1 MQDGRNHTRDSCKHK
16 GTINLMDS
24 RISSEM
30 MSPKKGQNQA
40 TREIMRVWRIR
51 YIRRVGSETKI
62 PVVRLFFIVSS
73 NTSFNGG
80 EYMG

>member
-1 MQDGRNHTRDSCKHK
+1 
-16 GTINLMDS
+16 
-24 RISSEM
+24 M